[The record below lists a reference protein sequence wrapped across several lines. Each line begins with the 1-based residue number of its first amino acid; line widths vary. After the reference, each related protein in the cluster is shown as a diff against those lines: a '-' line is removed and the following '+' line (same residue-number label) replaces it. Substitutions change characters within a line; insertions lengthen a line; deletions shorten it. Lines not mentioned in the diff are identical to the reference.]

1 MGQPRRS
8 SLLRI
13 KYIEKVARILSFT
26 ELSAKKTGN
35 KKKEAEVSLYS
46 YA

>member
-1 MGQPRRS
+1 MGQYRRS

-26 ELSAKKTGN
+26 ELSAKKLAI
-35 KKKEAEVSLYS
+35 KKEAEVSLYS